1 LLKGVVT
8 VVVKSGGS
16 GSRRSRP
23 ATTPEGREAQLV
35 ALAFDLVEKRIREGN
50 ATSQET
56 THFLKLGS
64 SREQLEQE
72 RLRNENLMTQAK
84 IDQIAPLVKSEEMYA
99 KAFKAMRAYAGQDPE
114 PEDEPTDGYYD

>member
-1 LLKGVVT
+1 M
-8 VVVKSGGS
+8 VVKSGGS

-23 ATTPEGREAQLV
+23 ATTPDGREAQLV
-35 ALAFDLVEKRIREGN
+35 SIAFDLVEKRLRDGS

-64 SREQLEQE
+64 SREYLEQE

-84 IDQIAPLVKSEEMYA
+84 IDQLASQKKVEELYG
-99 KAFKAMRAYAGQDPE
+99 KALNAMRAYSGQESE
-114 PEDEPTDGYYD
+114 PENEDSDGYYD

>member
-1 LLKGVVT
+1 MPI
-8 VVVKSGGS
+8 KSGGA
-16 GSRRSRP
+16 GSRRGRP
-23 ATTPEGREAQLV
+23 ATTPEGRESQLV

-64 SREQLEQE
+64 SREILEQE

-84 IDQIAPLVKSEEMYA
+84 IDQLASQARVEELYS
-99 KAFKAMRAYAGQDPE
+99 KALNAMRTYAGHEPDPE
-114 PEDEPTDGYYD
+114 PEDEIPEEYR

>member
-1 LLKGVVT
+1 M
-8 VVVKSGGS
+8 VVKSGGS

-35 ALAFDLVEKRIREGN
+35 SLAFDLVEKRIREGT

-64 SREQLEQE
+64 SRETLEQE

-84 IDQIAPLVKSEEMYA
+84 IDQLASQKNIEEMYS
-99 KAFKAMRAYAGQDPE
+99 KAYKAMVAYSGRDPE
-114 PEDEPTDGYYD
+114 PQEDTNDEYYD